1 MDEWLVQQFTLF
13 GVHFQNWMLLVL
25 VILVLAILS
34 AWMVES
40 QQ

>member
-1 MDEWLVQQFTLF
+1 MDQWLVEQFTLF
-13 GVHFQNWMLLVL
+13 GLHFQNWMLLVL

-40 QQ
+40 RQ